1 MERIYLQLAPTTT
14 ATTTP
19 SERKRCRWRR
29 RQQHNIQRD
38 NAVCFLGSE
47 SFSMRSQR
55 VRTKTWLVFSSTQID
70 EWPSNT
76 LTWKRWDETSAG
88 LHGDTPW
95 LLKWSNRTGRLGL
108 RRNTNTAFER
118 KMFKCRVEFLPYQ
131 RRHDMRFGADSE
143 TKSSYSVFAISYY
156 DILALIVAAFP
167 KVFQAKRDFM
177 QRFRW
182 THFNSIIWLMWEFVC
197 DLFDL
202 STHFFFPGGLSKS
215 QQRKSETKKNVPL
228 AGKTVKLDTSPNDL
242 RSVWAGVKAV
252 DRSLVR
258 TKQPDWDSVCV
269 H

>member
-19 SERKRCRWRR
+19 SERKRCWWRR

-38 NAVCFLGSE
+38 NAE
-47 SFSMRSQR
+47 ITKSQNKDLTGLLLHPDR
-55 VRTKTWLVFSSTQID
+55 WMTFKHSDVSKTP
-70 EWPSNT
+70 EW
-76 LTWKRWDETSAG
+76 WKQWDETSAG

-95 LLKWSNRTGRLGL
+95 LLKWSNRAGRLGL

-202 STHFFFPGGLSKS
+202 STHFFFPGGLSLNLSKGS
-215 QQRKSETKKNVPL
+215 LRERNVPL
-228 AGKTVKLDTSPNDL
+228 VGKTVKLDTSPNDL

-258 TKQPDWDSVCV
+258 TKQPHWDSVCV